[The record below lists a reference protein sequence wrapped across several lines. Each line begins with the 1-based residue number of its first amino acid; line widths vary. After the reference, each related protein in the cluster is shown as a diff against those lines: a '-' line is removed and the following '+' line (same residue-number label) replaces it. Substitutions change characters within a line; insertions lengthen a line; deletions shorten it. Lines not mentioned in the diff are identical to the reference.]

1 MPGWWFTIESTTTR
15 HFIQQFKAAV
25 EDALRAKPA
34 VRAIMRARATKQ
46 RFPVSQWVEDLE
58 KLQSSAI
65 DLSHKQAAKERR
77 PTLGS
82 PNTPA
87 ILDTKGVL
95 NVLQARFTKASL
107 GARPA
112 RPPLAQTH
120 TQIGGLSSIAEGR
133 LLAGPSPGLGS
144 KMGPSSKRKPPPPP
158 LLRNFTAVTPKTPK
172 LASRGDQNVGE
183 STINMQRPPMN
194 RALSALSSVPRHIQD
209 EQQAI
214 QPLKR
219 PTMNRAPTMPMPGL
233 RPQDRKAVKLLGM
246 QLPTNYA
253 ETLIASD
260 QPLVLSDESSTPPTS
275 AYDTPSTPNTPI
287 TPTSAIPGNHA
298 AKSSPRATTQ
308 TASNRTSLTTATSVI
323 AANSSQENTSNATS
337 TTAASSVRA
346 TDAST
351 RNSSKRSSRMAPVI
365 VGVAKPIIHT
375 PRAVDHFPSLGGHYF
390 PHGSVGVLS
399 TSEVQ
404 EERPDNKLQNVTPFF
419 SDPKKE
425 YEKLFENRLKKLNG
439 KTSENQ
445 LCIEQYL
452 LKSEKSWFGKLRAA
466 EMSKPPEHSSPD
478 EPPTAMVQEI
488 RDKAR
493 DEGFGLS
500 DDHKPPSGLKRMM
513 LRKIGD
519 WPVYSFLLAFVSYRE
534 LGQ

>member
-183 STINMQRPPMN
+183 SAINMQRPPMN

-323 AANSSQENTSNATS
+323 AANSSLENTSNATS

-365 VGVAKPIIHT
+365 VGVEGIT
-375 PRAVDHFPSLGGHYF
+375 SL
-390 PHGSVGVLS
+390 
-399 TSEVQ
+399 T
-404 EERPDNKLQNVTPFF
+404 
-419 SDPKKE
+419 
-425 YEKLFENRLKKLNG
+425 
-439 KTSENQ
+439 
-445 LCIEQYL
+445 
-452 LKSEKSWFGKLRAA
+452 AA
-466 EMSKPPEHSSPD
+466 
-478 EPPTAMVQEI
+478 
-488 RDKAR
+488 
-493 DEGFGLS
+493 
-500 DDHKPPSGLKRMM
+500 
-513 LRKIGD
+513 
-519 WPVYSFLLAFVSYRE
+519 
-534 LGQ
+534 